1 MDEITTG
8 SSKERKKGLTLFRM
22 TSYAEMRSVAT
33 KSNVF
38 SSISKI
44 SRTLPEAIFLML
56 YLLRSTSVIAVVEDM
71 LYDVVCI
78 WWIFFLFI
86 RVAVLRW
93 VVVVVER
100 RLEVSL

>member
-1 MDEITTG
+1 
-8 SSKERKKGLTLFRM
+8 
-22 TSYAEMRSVAT
+22 
-33 KSNVF
+33 
-38 SSISKI
+38 
-44 SRTLPEAIFLML
+44 ML